1 MSKLTDLQGKL
12 LQKQQELADLFEKN
26 KNDAGEYD
34 LTPEKIDDIRARN
47 KELADLGGE
56 VEKARELDEIY
67 QKNREAI
74 RQANA
79 PAMHLPL
86 NGGST
91 GKGAGEGGQPGRFAK
106 SLGELFTEH
115 RAYKGWKRG
124 SGDIQMNLEQFDP
137 KDLGRKTLMTTSAG
151 FAPETTRIDR
161 VIESAQR
168 RPMVEDYIP
177 QTTTDQSAIV
187 YMEETTFTN
196 SADATSESGSYP
208 ESALAYTE
216 RSETVRK
223 ISTFLPVTDE
233 QLEDVAQVDSLI
245 NNRLTLMMRLKKEA
259 QIISGSGVAPQ
270 FTGFLNKSGL
280 QTQAK
285 GADPVPDAVYK
296 AMTLVRHTG
305 FADVTLIVFHPNDW
319 QDVRLL
325 KDANGNYIW
334 GSPAEP
340 GIERM
345 WGVPVVS
352 TTAQTENTGL
362 LGDYQL
368 YSEIF
373 NKRGIEIK
381 VSDSHGTYFVE
392 GKQAI
397 RADLRAALVIYR
409 AAAFCKVT
417 GI

>member
-1 MSKLTDLQGKL
+1 MSKLTELQGKL
-12 LQKQQELADLFEKN
+12 LQKQQELADIFEKN

-34 LTPEKIDDIRARN
+34 LTPEKIEDIRARN
-47 KELADLGGE
+47 KELSDLGEE
-56 VEKARELDEIY
+56 VEKAREVDEIY

-79 PAMHLPL
+79 PAMHLPM
-86 NGGST
+86 NGG
-91 GKGAGEGGQPGRFAK
+91 GKGTGQPHQPGPQVK
-106 SLGELFTEH
+106 SLGEQFTEH

-124 SGDIQMNLEQFDP
+124 SGDIQMNLEDFDP

-151 FAPETTRIDR
+151 FAPETFRIDR

-177 QTTTDQSAIV
+177 QTTTEQAAIV

-196 SADATSESGSYP
+196 NADATAEGDSSP

-233 QLEDVAQVDSLI
+233 QLEDVAQIDSLI
-245 NNRLTLMMRLKKEA
+245 NNRLTLMMRLKKET
-259 QIISGSGVAPQ
+259 QILSGSGVAPN
-270 FTGFLNKSGL
+270 FTGFLNKAGV

-305 FADVTLIVFHPNDW
+305 FADVTLVVFHPNDW

-373 NKRGIEIK
+373 NKRGLEIK
-381 VSDSHGTYFVE
+381 VSDSHGTYFIE